1 MAKLYPQ
8 SSQVAAAKGQG
19 AGQEVSI
26 DVALTAPD
34 PFELWQ
40 QSVLNLQEMTLVSAK
55 KYRPLWNAWCQWLLD
70 RNSHWSQANAA
81 VIELFL
87 QGPAPGTGVARRRAI
102 NPERMSSYTKQ
113 RYWRLLRGVY
123 ANATRHGL
131 VTSNPALD
139 LQEAKRPSI
148 QGSDRQSQVLEPPVF
163 ERLCQ
168 PRTLTTVFN
177 VKTED
182 DWWHVRD
189 RAILAVLVSTGITS
203 GELLALRGQDVALA
217 SSKTK
222 RVRPLLLL
230 TGDTSQLVVD
240 VIQTDDTVER
250 SLPVLMTLQPL
261 VQAWIDRRRALL
273 LERCTRI
280 VGVQNQDKFLQEHD
294 LEGPF
299 FVARRARQGGA
310 IFPAMEPV
318 SLYYTVSQGFK
329 ALHYLMGHATSETDS
344 AAPYVAKGPA
354 VIRNSVIRY
363 WIDAL
368 GVDMAVQLAGLKNV
382 QSLRLGA

>member
-1 MAKLYPQ
+1 MAKLASQ
-8 SSQVAAAKGQG
+8 SKPVAAPMGQG
-19 AGQEVSI
+19 AGEGVCLDQ
-26 DVALTAPD
+26 ALAVPD

-40 QSVLNLQEMTLVSAK
+40 QSVLSLNEMTLISAK
-55 KYRPLWNAWCQWLLD
+55 KYRPLWNAWCLWLLE
-70 RNSHWSQANAA
+70 RNSHWSQANATI
-81 VIELFL
+81 IELFL

-123 ANATRHGL
+123 ASATRHAL
-131 VTSNPALD
+131 VASNPALD
-139 LQEAKRPSI
+139 LQDAKRPSI
-148 QGSDRQSQVLEPPVF
+148 QSSDRQSQILEPPVF
-163 ERLCQ
+163 ERLLQ
-168 PRTLTTVFN
+168 PLTLTTVFN

-189 RAILAVLVSTGITS
+189 RAIVAVLVSTGITS
-203 GELLALRGQDVALA
+203 GELLALRGQDVALFDP
-217 SSKTK
+217 K
-222 RVRPLLLL
+222 RRRVPPVLLI
-230 TGDTSQLVVD
+230 TGDSPQLVVD
-240 VIQTDDTVER
+240 VMQTDDTVER
-250 SLPVLMTLQPL
+250 SLAVLSTLQPL
-261 VQAWIDRRRALL
+261 VQAWMDRRRALL
-273 LERCTRI
+273 LERCVRTVALSARD
-280 VGVQNQDKFLQEHD
+280 QFLQEHD
-294 LEGPF
+294 LDGPF
-299 FVARRARQGGA
+299 FVARRARQGGV

-329 ALHYLMGHATSETDS
+329 GLHRLMGHATSETDS

-368 GVDMAVQLAGLKNV
+368 GVDRAVQLAGLKNV